1 MCGHCAEE
9 KVFHAGEEVE
19 ARYRKKSWWPAVIVE
34 EVPRVSRAR
43 VALVCNTCTTLV
55 FGIVQFIDNKHIC
68 HIIHTV

>member
-43 VALVCNTCTTLV
+43 VALVCNTCTTSAC
-55 FGIVQFIDNKHIC
+55 IWHR
-68 HIIHTV
+68 TVY